1 MLEKVRVVVY
11 NPNWPE
17 IYKLEK
23 SKIMDIIGEYI
34 VSIDHI
40 GSTAVEGLVAKPI
53 IDILIGLNSLD
64 DAHLCIPKLEELNY
78 EYVPEFEDELP
89 DRRYLRKP
97 PKGQGSRD
105 FHIHMVEIKTYFW
118 KRQLIF
124 RDYLRK
130 FPEVAKEYGELKL
143 KLATE
148 LQDDRT
154 AYTEGKTNFIYKI
167 LEKVEKE
174 TENDPIE

>member
-1 MLEKVRVVVY
+1 MLEKIRIVEY

-17 IYKLEK
+17 IFKLEIG
-23 SKIMDIIGEYI
+23 KIKEKIGEYI
-34 VSIDHI
+34 ASIDHI

-64 DAHLCIPKLEELNY
+64 EAQFCIPKLEELNY
-78 EYVPEFEDELP
+78 EYVPEFEDVLP
-89 DRRYLRKP
+89 DRRYFRKP
-97 PKGQGSRD
+97 PTGQGSRD
-105 FHIHMVEIKTYFW
+105 FHVHMVEIKTYFW

-130 FPEVAKEYGELKL
+130 FPEVANEYGELKL

-154 AYTEGKTNFIYKI
+154 TYTDGKTDFILSI

-174 TENDPIE
+174 TEND

>member
-1 MLEKVRVVVY
+1 MPKKVRVVEY
-11 NPNWPE
+11 NPKWPE

-23 SKIMDIIGEYI
+23 SEIQEKIDEYI
-34 VSIDHI
+34 ASIDHI
-40 GSTAVEGLVAKPI
+40 GSSAVEGLVAKPI

-64 DAHLCIPKLEELNY
+64 DAQFCIPKLKDLNY

-89 DRRYLRKP
+89 ERRYFRKP

-130 FPEVAKEYGELKL
+130 FPEVASEYGELKL
-143 KLATE
+143 KLASE
-148 LQDDRT
+148 LQDDRS
-154 AYTEGKTNFIYKI
+154 AYTEGKTNFILKI

-174 TENDPIE
+174 TENDLIE